1 MGLTCVKAFKMDAT
15 KCVQERPDS
24 DAAASTVN
32 PCADTDETSGGQ
44 GAVGGGAEANC
55 HSTGSGPSEN
65 GSHVRE
71 TEAVGVDMSGRA
83 SEGVR
88 VAEDSYIRT
97 ADGEVSRNGV
107 GKSGIKVG
115 LEARSSQPEARF
127 NAPAGAF
134 GSEPLQAT
142 SIGRPAE
149 AESDVRRREATSSSS
164 SKGVPASVR
173 SSAPGVFTPAE
184 SDPHETDREISQAS
198 GNTVFETRN
207 FASAETSEPGQG
219 EQGVRPGS
227 NTSKPQNASSIASLL
242 AQGLDLKAA
251 KLEKRARRKEER
263 RLRSTQKN
271 PKAEKLQPGSF
282 DRVLLDAPCSALGL
296 RPRLFVGG
304 VSTAVPVV
312 CLTEADS
319 LQEAFERGVAVCSAQ
334 HPDFLDFLW
343 DSTSYA
349 KIFFEPQPDVGFFDD
364 EECLIAGRTKALYV
378 RLSL

>member
-15 KCVQERPDS
+15 KCVQECTDL
-24 DAAASTVN
+24 DAAARPVN
-32 PCADTDETSGGQ
+32 PRADAEETSGGQ
-44 GAVGGGAEANC
+44 GAAGGKAEANG
-55 HSTGSGPSEN
+55 HSTGSEPSEN
-65 GSHVRE
+65 RSHVWGTE
-71 TEAVGVDMSGRA
+71 TVDDGVATSERA
-83 SEGVR
+83 SERVR
-88 VAEDSYIRT
+88 VAEDSYIGT
-97 ADGEVSRNGV
+97 AVGEVSRNGV
-107 GKSGIKVG
+107 GKSGIRVG

-127 NAPAGAF
+127 DAPARAF

-142 SIGRPAE
+142 SIGRPVE
-149 AESDVRRREATSSSS
+149 AESDVRSMEATCSSS

-184 SDPHETDREISQAS
+184 SDPHETDREVSQAS

-219 EQGVRPGS
+219 EQGIRPGS

-242 AQGLDLKAA
+242 AQGVDLKAA

-304 VSTAVPVV
+304 VSTLVPDM

-319 LQEAFERGVAVCSAQ
+319 LQEVSERGVTVCLA
-334 HPDFLDFLW
+334 HDPDFLSCASSLLG
-343 DSTSYA
+343 
-349 KIFFEPQPDVGFFDD
+349 PQPDVGCFAED
-364 EECLIAGRTKALYV
+364 
-378 RLSL
+378 